1 MFKLPICPHCKAVY
15 YYRDTV
21 KTSKT
26 KKSTCHSCGRE
37 FNVKKKAGFAVLSA
51 IIFIVAII
59 VNLILLNTLSFFSA
73 AALLTATI
81 IVILIGFLFY
91 PYFISFKK

>member
-26 KKSTCHSCGRE
+26 KKSTCHTCGRE
-37 FNVKKKAGFAVLSA
+37 FTVKKKAGLAVLSA
-51 IIFIVAII
+51 IIITAAIA
-59 VNLILLNTLSFFSA
+59 VNLIILNTLSFFSA
-73 AALLTATI
+73 VSLLTATV
-81 IVILIGFLFY
+81 IVILTGFLFY